1 MDDTHTIL
9 LAAGLSR
16 RMGAQNKLLLPINGQ
31 PMVRHMAQTYLQA
44 TCGPVTVVTGHD
56 TGAVMAALDGLPVHI
71 TFNPDFAD
79 QGQSSSVLAGLSATS
94 DAEVTIIA
102 LADQPLLNACD
113 ITEFLQAHHAGD
125 SSRISIPVSGDM
137 RGNPVLVPQALKRRL
152 IDDPR
157 NPGCRRFIQAN
168 PDLVQ
173 KITVTSAG
181 FFTDMDTPDAYD
193 AILSHLKE
201 PAL

>member
-1 MDDTHTIL
+1 MTRTQSCWPQACP
-9 LAAGLSR
+9 AAWARKTNCFCRSTGSPWFGIWR
-16 RMGAQNKLLLPINGQ
+16 RHICRQLG
-31 PMVRHMAQTYLQA
+31 
-44 TCGPVTVVTGHD
+44 GPVTVVTGHD